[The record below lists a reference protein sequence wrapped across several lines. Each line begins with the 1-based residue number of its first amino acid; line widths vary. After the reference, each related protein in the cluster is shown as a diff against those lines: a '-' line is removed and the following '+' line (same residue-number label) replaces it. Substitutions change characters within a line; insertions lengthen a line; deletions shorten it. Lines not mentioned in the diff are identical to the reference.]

1 MTLDLSAPIRLSLLE
16 NAEIC
21 DFLHDYKGSP
31 GIFTRRP
38 VPEDAKYPFIGVSP
52 DIALGNADVLVSLRP
67 IVTRDVVVYGRQ
79 PDDYRDVEACGYLIR
94 DHFHRKR
101 FSIQPEGYSIIDI
114 VASGPIPAPTDDVKT
129 VARLVSLT
137 IRLQRRP

>member
-21 DFLHDYKGSP
+21 DFLHDFKGSP
-31 GIFTRRP
+31 AIFTRRP
-38 VPEDAKYPFIGVSP
+38 LPENAPYICLAISP
-52 DIALGNADVLVSLRP
+52 DIAIGNEDALISLRP

-94 DHFHRKR
+94 DHFHKKR
-101 FSIQPEGYSIIDI
+101 FSIQPEGYSVIEI

-129 VARLVSLT
+129 VARLVGLN